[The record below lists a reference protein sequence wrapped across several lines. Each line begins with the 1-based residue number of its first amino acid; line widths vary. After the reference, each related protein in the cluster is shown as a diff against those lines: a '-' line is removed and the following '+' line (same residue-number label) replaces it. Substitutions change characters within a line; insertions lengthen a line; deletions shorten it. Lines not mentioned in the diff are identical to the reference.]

1 MMKRLL
7 FGLFFSAAS
16 FAQPCIT
23 PPPLGMNPI
32 FAFDAD
38 HDGLAIFDIGYYI
51 ENQLRPNL
59 EQIHGVST
67 SGYDFVFQGPE
78 GPISP
83 APMYQSIEA
92 NEIREIA
99 FEYSGSG
106 PTLDPVPPCFWD
118 VLLFDTVILYAVAP
132 EGDFDGDGIANLL
145 EDTNDNGNLNDDDD
159 DADGLI
165 NIMDV
170 TNALGLPVVSFRNLT
185 VSPNPVTDGFFNVDG
200 VVGMSVSLYDALGRA
215 VLTIPNTGN
224 QIDVAHL
231 PPGIYLARFTVAG
244 AASTR
249 KIIIE

>member
-7 FGLFFSAAS
+7 FGLFFSAVS

-38 HDGLAIFDIGYYI
+38 HDGLAVFDIGYYI

-59 EQIHGVST
+59 EQVHGVST
-67 SGYDFVFQGPE
+67 SGYDFVFQGP
-78 GPISP
+78 GGSITP

-118 VLLFDTVILYAVAP
+118 VIPYDTVILYAVAP
-132 EGDFDGDGIANLL
+132 DGDFDGDSITNQQ
-145 EDTNDNGNLNDDDD
+145 EDTNTNGNLNDDDD

-165 NIMDV
+165 NIMDA
-170 TNALGLPVVSFRNLT
+170 TNSLGLSVVSFRNLT

-200 VVGMSVSLYDALGRA
+200 LAGMAVSLYDSFGRT
-215 VLTIPNTGN
+215 VLTITNSGN
-224 QIDVAHL
+224 QIDVAQL

-244 AASTR
+244 DAATR
-249 KIIIE
+249 KIIVE